1 MKINYIVALNIKR
14 QVKEETISNEKVINK
29 NQGRISRLNSL
40 IGLGG
45 IKILRFTN
53 ENHFLYEIVFLQY

>member
-1 MKINYIVALNIKR
+1 MKVNYIVALNIKR
-14 QVKEETISNEKVINK
+14 QVKEETISNEKGINK

-45 IKILRFTN
+45 IRILRFN
-53 ENHFLYEIVFLQY
+53 YEKDFIS